1 MAKKEFNSQSNIEKE
16 LWAMA
21 EPLAASFDCELVDV
35 EYVKE
40 AGQWYVRF
48 MIDREIPIDHEICG
62 KVSEALSAALDE
74 KDPIPYSYMLEV
86 SSPGIERP
94 LRKESDF
101 LRFAGKEAVINLYA
115 PIEGKKA
122 YQGILAGLHVGAV
135 LLLVN
140 GREMT
145 FPFDQIAKAR
155 LSGDI

>member
-1 MAKKEFNSQSNIEKE
+1 MAKRRINSQSNIEKD
-16 LWAMA
+16 LWSIA
-21 EPLAASFDCELVDV
+21 EPIAASFACELVDV

-40 AGQWYVRF
+40 ANEWYARF
-48 MIDREIPIDHEICG
+48 FIDREVPVDHDICG

-86 SSPGIERP
+86 SSPGIDRP

-101 LRFAGKEAVINLYA
+101 LRFAGNQTIINLYA

-122 YQGILAGLHVGAV
+122 YQGILAGLDAGTV

-140 GREMT
+140 GREMK
-145 FPFDQIAKAR
+145 FPLDQIAKAR
-155 LSGDI
+155 LLGDI

>member
-1 MAKKEFNSQSNIEKE
+1 MAKKEFNTRSKIERE
-16 LWAMA
+16 LWSMA
-21 EPLAASFDCELVDV
+21 EPIAAAFACELVDV
-35 EYVKE
+35 EYIRE
-40 AGQWYVRF
+40 AGQWYARF
-48 MIDREIPIDHEICG
+48 FIDREVPVDHEICG

-94 LRKESDF
+94 LKKESDF
-101 LRFAGKEAVINLYA
+101 LRFAGKEAMISLYA

-122 YQGILAGLHVGAV
+122 YQGILAGLHERAV

-145 FPFDQIAKAR
+145 FPLDQIAKAR
-155 LSGDI
+155 LLEDI